1 MLKLLAANLKM
12 MVRDRQTLFWA
23 LAFPL
28 IFVAVFGLFDIG
40 GFGSFDLAIIDH
52 ADTQLS
58 QTIRRNLAGIESLD
72 LKSRYATEEEAR
84 QALQDGDL
92 DYLLV
97 IPAALKEVVPGSAVE
112 REGTGLTEPV
122 LLSFYYDQANVQGN
136 QLVMGVLRQFV
147 DGMNLQL
154 AGVVPLLEV
163 APRAVQVRQVVYFDL
178 VLIGLVG
185 MGIMTHAV
193 ISIAVKISTYRNQK
207 ILRRLLTT
215 PLPVRN
221 YFAAEI
227 LAHLA
232 LGLVQ
237 AAIILA
243 VGVFVFGGH
252 IYGNILWLFLIVV
265 LATGV
270 FLNIGFTISAW
281 TKTPAAASGL
291 GNVIAL
297 PMMFFSGTFFPTSS
311 LPAFLPDVVQLL
323 PLTPMLDAMRHVAI
337 DGQAIWQTW
346 PELAVLVAWLAI
358 SSVAAIKLFRFG

>member
-1 MLKLLAANLKM
+1 MLRLLAANLKM
-12 MVRDRQTLFWA
+12 MVRNRQTLFWA
-23 LAFPL
+23 LVFPL
-28 IFVAVFGLFDIG
+28 IFVTVFGLFDIG
-40 GFGSFDLAIIDH
+40 GSGSRDLAVIDY

-58 QTIRRNLAGIESLD
+58 HTIRRNLGEVESLD
-72 LKSRYATEEEAR
+72 LQSRDITEEES
-84 QALQDGDL
+84 QLALQDGDL
-92 DYLLV
+92 DFLLV
-97 IPAALKEVVPGSAVE
+97 IPSALKQVVQGS
-112 REGTGLTEPV
+112 TGGSKGMDPRDPV
-122 LLSFYYDQANVQGN
+122 VFSLYYDQANVQDN
-136 QLVMGVLRQFV
+136 QLVLGILRQFI
-147 DGMNLQL
+147 GEMNLEL
-154 AGVVPLLEV
+154 AGAVPLLEV
-163 APRAVQVRQVVYFDL
+163 APRAVQVRQVDYFDL

-215 PLPVRN
+215 PLSVRN

-227 LAHLA
+227 LAHMA
-232 LGLVQ
+232 LGVVQ

-270 FLNIGFTISAW
+270 FLNIGFAISAW
-281 TKTPAAASGL
+281 TETPAAASGL

-311 LPAFLPDVVQLL
+311 LPAFLPDVVQVL

-346 PELAVLVAWLAI
+346 PELMVLVGWLVL

>member
-40 GFGSFDLAIIDH
+40 GFGSFDLAIIDQ

-58 QTIRRNLAGIESLD
+58 QTIRQNLAGIESLD
-72 LKSRYATEEEAR
+72 LKSRYATEEEAL

-97 IPAALKEVVPGSAVE
+97 IPPALKEVVPGSVG
-112 REGTGLTEPV
+112 EGDATGLTEPV
-122 LLSFYYDQANVQGN
+122 LLLFYYDQANVQGN
-136 QLVMGVLRQFV
+136 QLVLGVLREFV
-147 DGMNLQL
+147 GGMNLQM
-154 AGVVPLLEV
+154 AGVEPFLEV
-163 APRAVQVRQVVYFDL
+163 ASQAVQVRQVDYFDL

-185 MGIMTHAV
+185 MAIMTHAV

-215 PLPVRN
+215 PLSVQN

-227 LAHLA
+227 MAHLA
-232 LGLVQ
+232 LAVVQ

-243 VGVFVFGGH
+243 VGVFLFGGH

-297 PMMFFSGTFFPTSS
+297 PMMFFSGTFFPTST
-311 LPAFLPDVVQLL
+311 LPAFLPAIVQLL
-323 PLTPMLDAMRHVAI
+323 PLTPMINAMRHVAI
-337 DGQAIWQTW
+337 DRQAIWQTW
-346 PELAVLVAWLAI
+346 PELAILVGWLAI
-358 SSVAAIKLFRFG
+358 SSVAAIKLFRFR

>member
-1 MLKLLAANLKM
+1 MLNLLVANLKM

-40 GFGSFDLAIIDH
+40 GFSSVDLAIIDR

-58 QTIRRNLAGIESLD
+58 HTIRENLASIESLD
-72 LKSRYATEEEAR
+72 IETQYAGEDEAR
-84 QALQDGDL
+84 QALEDGDL

-97 IPAALKEVVPGSAVE
+97 IPPALTSVTSGSVDGDGGVNA
-112 REGTGLTEPV
+112 TEPV
-122 LLSFYYDQANVQGN
+122 SLSLYYDQTNVQAN
-136 QLVMGVLRQFV
+136 QLVLGVLRQFL
-147 DGMNLQL
+147 DELNLEL
-154 AGVVPLLEV
+154 AGARPVLEVVPQ
-163 APRAVQVRQVVYFDL
+163 AVQVRQVDYFDV

-193 ISIAVKISTYRNQK
+193 ISMAVKISTYRSQR

-215 PLPVRN
+215 PISVRN
-221 YFAAEI
+221 YFASEV
-227 LAHLA
+227 LAHLVLA
-232 LGLVQ
+232 LVQ
-237 AAIILA
+237 AVIIVA

-252 IYGNILWLFLIVV
+252 IYGNVLWLFLIVV

-270 FLNIGFTISAW
+270 FLNIGFIISAW

-297 PMMFFSGTFFPTSS
+297 PMMFFSGTFFPTSM
-311 LPAFLPDVVQLL
+311 LPAFLPEVVQVL
-323 PLTPMLDAMRHVAI
+323 PLTPMLDAMRHVTI
-337 DGQAIWQTW
+337 DGEAIWQTW
-346 PELAVLVAWLAI
+346 PELAVLAGWLAI
-358 SSVAAIKLFRFG
+358 SSAAAIKLFRFG